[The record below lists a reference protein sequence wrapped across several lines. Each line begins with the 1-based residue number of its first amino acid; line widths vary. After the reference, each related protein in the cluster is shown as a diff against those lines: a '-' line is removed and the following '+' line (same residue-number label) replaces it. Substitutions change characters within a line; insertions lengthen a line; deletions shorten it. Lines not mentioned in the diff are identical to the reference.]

1 MNRRLALLLL
11 ASACSKSTTDTPA
24 PAQQSSALEAAKPA
38 PPAPAARPQ
47 VKDATVQDMLAKG
60 SACKLGENGT
70 LPLDCPEY
78 KAIHDYAFQH
88 QGSEEAAETCAA
100 SLADPD
106 QVKRLLAAEC
116 LNGFNAVTETKVFAW
131 GLDAVE
137 AETIPEVQKEIAWGI
152 MNAEA
157 VTAKQDDRVIADIKK
172 LSANP
177 QTVSA
182 ASNLLDSLF
191 PSYVIG
197 SGPKPPP
204 AAQQLAL
211 DALRLDDSPMQY
223 TALNVALTH
232 LDDKAAVCAALDAA
246 ITPTAKTWWMAAE
259 GIVTMKDACLALLP
273 KIIDVALA
281 RAATNNPRLEVLQD
295 FDHAFE
301 LEPPTRAAIAKALRE
316 ARAKVPSEYRDDL
329 EKLAKQFSA
338 PRVKKT

>member
-1 MNRRLALLLL
+1 MNRRLALLVL
-11 ASACSKSTTDTPA
+11 AAGCGKPA
-24 PAQQSSALEAAKPA
+24 NAKPA
-38 PPAPAARPQ
+38 LAERSSAAEIAKPPAPAPAKPQ
-47 VKDATVQDMLAKG
+47 VKDATVQDLLAKG
-60 SACKLGENGT
+60 TACKLGDNGT
-70 LPLDCPEY
+70 LPPDCPEY

-100 SLADPD
+100 FLTDPD

-116 LNGFNAVTETKVFAW
+116 LNGFNAVTVTKVFAW

-177 QTVSA
+177 QTAAA

-191 PSYVIG
+191 PSYLIG

-223 TALNVALTH
+223 TALNIALTH

-259 GIVTMKDACLALLP
+259 GIVTMKDACRALLP
-273 KIIDVALA
+273 KIIDIALA

-301 LEPPTRAAIAKALRE
+301 LEPPTRAAIAKALR
-316 ARAKVPSEYRDDL
+316 AAKANVPSEYRDDL
-329 EKLAKQFSA
+329 EKLAKQYSA

>member
-11 ASACSKSTTDTPA
+11 ASACSKAATDKPA
-24 PAQQSSALEAAKPA
+24 PAEKSGPAEPAK
-38 PPAPAARPQ
+38 PPAPAAKPQ
-47 VKDATVQDMLAKG
+47 IKDLAVKDMLAKG
-60 SACKLGENGT
+60 SACKLGGDGT

-78 KAIHDYAFQH
+78 KAIHEYAFQH

-100 SLADPD
+100 FLADPD
-106 QVKRLLAAEC
+106 QVKRLLAAQC
-116 LNGFNAVTETKVFAW
+116 LYGFNSVTQTKVFAW

-137 AETIPEVQKEIAWGI
+137 TETVPAVQKEIAWGI
-152 MNAEA
+152 MKGEA
-157 VTAKQDDRVIADIKK
+157 VTAKQEDRVIADIKK

-177 QTVSA
+177 QTATA

-191 PSYVIG
+191 PSYLIG

-223 TALNVALTH
+223 TVLNVALTH
-232 LDDKAAVCAALDAA
+232 LDDKPAVCAALDAA

-259 GIVTMKDACLALLP
+259 GIVTMKEACVALLP
-273 KIIDVALA
+273 KTIDIALA
-281 RAATNNPRLEVLQD
+281 RAATDNPRLEVLED

-301 LEPPTRAAIAKALRE
+301 IEPPTRATIAKALR
-316 ARAKVPSEYRDDL
+316 AAKAKVPSEYRDDL
-329 EKLAKQFSA
+329 EKLAKQYSA